1 MSSYRIT
8 DECIGCTLCAKN
20 CPVGAITGVLKGKH
34 EIDPEKC
41 IRCGVCG
48 KLCAKG
54 AILTDEGKPAVKESK
69 KDWAKPAFNLS
80 TCAGCSVCVAN
91 CPKQCLEITGPAF
104 HGDIRT
110 VAALVRPEDCIACGK
125 CADACPIRAI
135 KLVKPGDMAAAE
147 Q

>member
-20 CPVGAITGVLKGKH
+20 CPVNAITGALKEKH
-34 EIDPEKC
+34 TINEEVC

-48 KLCAKG
+48 RLCAKG
-54 AILTDEGKPAVKESK
+54 AVLTDKGVPAVKEAK
-69 KDWAKPAFNLS
+69 KDWAKPVVNTA
-80 TCAGCSVCVAN
+80 TCAGCSVCVVN

-110 VAALVRPEDCIACGK
+110 VAALTRPEDCIACGK

-135 KLVKPGDMAAAE
+135 KLVKPDGAAADK
-147 Q
+147 